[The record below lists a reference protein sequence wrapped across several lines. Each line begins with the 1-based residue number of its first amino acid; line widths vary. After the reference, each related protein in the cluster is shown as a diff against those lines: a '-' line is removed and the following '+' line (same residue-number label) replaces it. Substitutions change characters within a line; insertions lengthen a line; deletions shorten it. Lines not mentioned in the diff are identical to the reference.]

1 MFVKRWK
8 SKASALLAVGLLA
21 SFVSETANASIDDFM
36 IKRRSMNAVSISGD
50 SGGRIGSYAM
60 RVASY
65 RRART
70 LVKFNGRCDSACTLF
85 MGLPSHQTCI
95 SSGAYFR
102 FHSPSA
108 QSQRSVRI
116 AQMYMMRK
124 YPGWVRNWI
133 SRNNGLSRQLITMK
147 YDYASRFLKRCSTV
161 ASR

>member
-8 SKASALLAVGLLA
+8 FKVSVLLTVCLLAG
-21 SFVSETANASIDDFM
+21 FVSETANAGIGDFK
-36 IKRRSMNAVSISGD
+36 IKRRGMNAISISGD

-65 RRART
+65 RRANT
-70 LVKFNGRCDSACTLF
+70 LVKFTGRCDSACTLL

-102 FHSPSA
+102 FHLPSA

-116 AQMYMMRK
+116 AQIYMMRK

-133 SRNNGLSRQLITMK
+133 SSNNGLSRQLITMK

>member
-1 MFVKRWK
+1 MFVKQWS
-8 SKASALLAVGLLA
+8 SKASALLVVGLLA
-21 SFVSETANASIDDFM
+21 GFMSETANASIDDFKL
-36 IKRRSMNAVSISGD
+36 KRRQANAVTISGD
-50 SGGRIGSYAM
+50 SGGQIVSYAM

-65 RRART
+65 KRSRT

-108 QSQRSVRI
+108 QSQRSARI
-116 AQMYMMRK
+116 AQIYMMRK

-147 YDYASRFLKRCSTV
+147 YEYANKFIKSCSTV

>member
-1 MFVKRWK
+1 MFVKRWT
-8 SKASALLAVGLLA
+8 SKASALLVFGMLA
-21 SFVSETANASIDDFM
+21 GFMSETANASIDDFK
-36 IKRRSMNAVSISGD
+36 IKRHSANAVSISGD
-50 SGGRIGSYAM
+50 SGGLIVSYAM

-65 RRART
+65 RRAHT
-70 LVKFNGRCDSACTLF
+70 LVKFSGRCDSACTLL

-133 SRNNGLSRQLITMK
+133 SRNNGLSHQLITMK
-147 YDYASRFLKRCSTV
+147 YEYANKFIKSCSTV

>member
-1 MFVKRWK
+1 MFVRWWT
-8 SKASALLAVGLLA
+8 SRASALLVVGLL
-21 SFVSETANASIDDFM
+21 VSLVSQMANASVDDFM
-36 IKRRSMNAVSISGD
+36 IKRRSMNAVSISND
-50 SGGRIGSYAM
+50 SGGLIGSYAI

-65 RRART
+65 RRAGT
-70 LVKFNGRCDSACTLF
+70 LVKFNGRCDSACTLLL
-85 MGLPSHQTCI
+85 GLPSQQTCI

-108 QSQRSVRI
+108 QSQRSVHI
-116 AQMYMMRK
+116 AEMYMMQK